1 MSDTMTHKMPSELE
15 AYLFD
20 LRGYIVLQGAVD
32 GDDIREMNEA
42 VDALLPMKPGEWRG
56 PLHALGSSADDPP
69 DNLVIENIF
78 EAGAVFER
86 MIDHPSWIDTM
97 RRFVGSTD
105 GLFID
110 EAFVNVRLSKTG
122 LGLHSGAHKRR
133 IRTQYRYHNGEFRC
147 GQINILLALTD
158 IGPGDGPTMLIPGSH
173 KSNLIHP
180 AFAERPGS
188 LEGVEGAI
196 EVHLKA
202 GDAALFVDCVAHG
215 AGFRSNEGE
224 RRILLYRYGPGWGN
238 NRYGYEPSAELIER
252 LTPERRKII
261 QPKPPLMPPEY
272 ARGNHK

>member
-1 MSDTMTHKMPSELE
+1 MEE
-15 AYLFD
+15 YLFD
-20 LRGYIVLQGAVD
+20 LRGYIVLEGAVD
-32 GDDIREMNEA
+32 SEDIRGMNRAVEA
-42 VDALLPMKPGEWRG
+42 ILPMGPGEWRG
-56 PLHALGSSADDPP
+56 PLHTLGDSSGAPS

-86 MIDHPSWIDTM
+86 MIDHPSWIEYM

-110 EAFVNVRLSKTG
+110 EGFVNVRQSKTG
-122 LGLHSGAHKRR
+122 LALHSGAHKRR
-133 IRTQYRYHNGEFRC
+133 IRTQYRYHDGEFRC
-147 GQINILLALTD
+147 GQVNILLALID

-180 AFAERPGS
+180 AFADRPGS
-188 LEGVEGAI
+188 LETVEGAI
-196 EVHLKA
+196 EVHLKT
-202 GDAALFVDCVAHG
+202 GDAALFVDCLAHG
-215 AGFRSNEGE
+215 AGFRRNDGE

-261 QPKPPLMPPEY
+261 QPKPPLFPP
-272 ARGNHK
+272 AVTPV